1 MRRHAAQPFAIPPRP
16 AQEPLIGAD
25 ALAAVDPPA
34 PVVVLPPAGPA
45 HLVGAAG
52 DGQPLIGADAL
63 AEVDPPAPVVVLPPA
78 GPAHL
83 VGAAGDGHGP
93 AKISESPT
101 VIVTDM
107 ELPTFDFQFKLP
119 ELDFDEY

>member
-52 DGQPLIGADAL
+52 DG
-63 AEVDPPAPVVVLPPA
+63 
-78 GPAHL
+78 
-83 VGAAGDGHGP
+83 HGP
-93 AKISESPT
+93 AKISETPT